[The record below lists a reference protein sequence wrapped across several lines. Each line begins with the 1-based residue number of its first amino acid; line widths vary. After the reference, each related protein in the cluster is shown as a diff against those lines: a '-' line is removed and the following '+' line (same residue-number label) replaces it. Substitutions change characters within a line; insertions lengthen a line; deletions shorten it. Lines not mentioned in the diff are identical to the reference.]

1 MQKRQGG
8 AETPLVAKGPLRAPR
23 QHLKYT
29 TCTLGMRSLAWWPL
43 PPVPIAW
50 VIHLELVSR
59 SLPTLWGK
67 RFYLQLTDVKTEAQK
82 RLETTRGHTVSKWSL
97 DSNLGLAIRKDQLFY
112 TPPLPRPPSASQG
125 VKGKWGEKNP
135 TKSIL

>member
-1 MQKRQGG
+1 
-8 AETPLVAKGPLRAPR
+8 
-23 QHLKYT
+23 
-29 TCTLGMRSLAWWPL
+29 MRSLAWWPL